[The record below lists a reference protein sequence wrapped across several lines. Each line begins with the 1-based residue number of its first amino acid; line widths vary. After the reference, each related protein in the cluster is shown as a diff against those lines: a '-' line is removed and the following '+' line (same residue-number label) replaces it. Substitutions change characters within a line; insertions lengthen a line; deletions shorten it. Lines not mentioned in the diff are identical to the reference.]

1 MNKFNRRKFIGG
13 AAAVAA
19 STTVPN
25 KSEAALWRR
34 TTRSEERAVVIGS
47 GFGGGI
53 SALRLAQAGVKVLV
67 LEKGRWWPTG
77 PNSTTFPSATVVSQ
91 KHFFYTAWPE
101 YNGFRIGLWPY
112 AGILET
118 MASPTHTIVS
128 ACGVGGG
135 SLVYQGM
142 SLQPDEKNF
151 TDWFPAEIDYQ
162 EMDEVYYPRVA
173 EMLKLQTAPDE
184 LVNSTTYKAAR
195 IFADRV
201 KKAGYNVDKVP
212 MPIDWQYALDELN
225 GLMRP
230 SYTNGDCALGVRN
243 GGKQSVDVTYIDQA
257 LATGNVTVE
266 ALHHVR
272 EIERDADGSWLVY
285 VDLTSLRGTVLEH
298 KIIKTPTLIMAAG
311 TANTNKLLLSA
322 AAEGRI
328 PDLPDE
334 LGQGYGTNGDQ
345 IYIWNKMPENP
356 GPRQGGPV
364 VYYSQEWNDPNQ
376 LANTVIQASLPPLA
390 PGREFSSALPSSMLP
405 GVSGIAAESNDP
417 TLPGTPATMLVG
429 YGVSRGR
436 GYFSY
441 NPTRRRVELNWPKGG
456 DDELAARIRE
466 RISAVA
472 GPESQLINTNDTIN
486 STWHPLGGACID
498 RVCDLEGRVKGQKG
512 LYVLDGSLM
521 PGTTAACNP
530 SWTIAA
536 IVERAMD
543 RIVQNDVGTII

>member
-1 MNKFNRRKFIGG
+1 MNKIGRRKFLGG

-19 STTVPN
+19 STAIPN
-25 KSEAALWRR
+25 ESEAAWGRR

-53 SALRLAQAGVKVLV
+53 SALRLAQAGVKVLM
-67 LEKGRWWPTG
+67 LEKGRWWHTG
-77 PNSTTFPSATVVSQ
+77 PNSNTFPSATVLSK

-112 AGILET
+112 AGILEAMT
-118 MASPTHTIVS
+118 SPNHTIVS

-142 SLQPDEKNF
+142 TLQPTEKNF

-162 EMDEVYYPRVA
+162 EMNEVYYPRVA
-173 EMLKLQTAPDE
+173 QMLKIKTAPDK
-184 LVNSTTYKAAR
+184 LINSETYKAAR

-201 KKAGYNVDKVP
+201 QEAGYDLTKIP
-212 MPIDWQYALDELN
+212 MPIDWQYALDELD
-225 GLMRP
+225 GLMKP

-243 GGKQSVDVTYIDQA
+243 GGKHSVDVTYIDEA
-257 LATGNVTVE
+257 LATGNLRVE

-272 EIERDADGSWLVY
+272 EIARDDDGSWLVY
-285 VDLTSLRGTVLEH
+285 VDRTTLRGTVLEH
-298 KIIKTPTLIMAAG
+298 KIIKTPTLILSAG
-311 TANTNKLLLSA
+311 TANTNKLLMSA

-345 IYIWNKMPENP
+345 IYIWNKMTENP

-364 VYYSQEWNDPNQ
+364 IYGSREWDDPNQ
-376 LANTVIQASLPPLA
+376 LSNTIIQASIPPLQ
-390 PGREFSSALPSSMLP
+390 PGKEFSSALPSSLVP
-405 GVSGIAAESNDP
+405 GMSGVAATDP

-429 YGVSRGR
+429 FGVSADRGH
-436 GYFSY
+436 FSY
-441 NPTRRRVELNWPKGG
+441 NEEKRRVELNWPKDG
-456 DDELAARIRE
+456 DAALAARIHE
-466 RISAVA
+466 RIAAVA
-472 GPESQLINTNDTIN
+472 GPEAQLINTNKTVN

-498 RVCDLEGRVKGQKG
+498 VVCDLDGRVKGQKG
-512 LYVLDGSLM
+512 LYVLDGALM
-521 PGTTAACNP
+521 PGTTSACNP
-530 SWTIAA
+530 SMTIAA
-536 IVERAMD
+536 VVERAMD